1 MTVGA
6 GRGARTKH
14 KPLPPRLNK
23 PIMRIPYLSLIALPL
38 VLALSGCGGADDTA
52 GIDTD
57 AHGDGE
63 ADTAVTATVDDGDA
77 ATDTSVDALP
87 APAEL
92 GAAHL
97 APLARG
103 LAAENAHLGQA
114 VQRLQSAQGDGEQL
128 QALAEIEA
136 VRLDAIGAEA
146 AGLEAHEYRRLR
158 DALYEHLGAIDTRA
172 ALEAQY
178 RDADTTGMDEATAA
192 EARRQAAEVMAAL
205 PDPYVDMDPA
215 LAEALQQRQAELA
228 SLRAT
233 NIGLLFKAVDG

>member
-1 MTVGA
+1 
-6 GRGARTKH
+6 
-14 KPLPPRLNK
+14 
-23 PIMRIPYLSLIALPL
+23 MRIPSLSLFALPL
-38 VLALSGCGGADDTA
+38 VLALSGCGAADDTA

-57 AHGDGE
+57 ADRE
-63 ADTAVTATVDDGDA
+63 AATAADATFDDGDA
-77 ATDTSVDALP
+77 ATTAGADALP
-87 APAEL
+87 PLLEL

-97 APLARG
+97 DPLARG

-114 VQRLQSAQGDGEQL
+114 VQRLQSAQSDGEQL

-215 LAEALQQRQAELA
+215 LADALQQRQAELA